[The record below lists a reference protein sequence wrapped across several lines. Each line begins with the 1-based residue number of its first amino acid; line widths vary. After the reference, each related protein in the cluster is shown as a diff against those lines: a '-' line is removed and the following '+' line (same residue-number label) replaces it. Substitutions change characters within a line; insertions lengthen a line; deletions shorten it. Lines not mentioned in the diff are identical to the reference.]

1 MSLPLGPVKRTGY
14 GLAAGLL
21 PEVSRRAT
29 AITASIPAASATRPQ
44 PDKLGA
50 AEGLVS
56 FVLTEGDGSELALV
70 PAALVAVTVN
80 V

>member
-1 MSLPLGPVKRTGY
+1 M
-14 GLAAGLL
+14 
-21 PEVSRRAT
+21 
-29 AITASIPAASATRPQ
+29 SATRPQ

-56 FVLTEGDGSELALV
+56 FVLTQGDGSELALV

-80 V
+80 VYLVY